1 MLFKKIICAD
11 LYNLCCNILIFAHL
25 IKEEQREWQKRRPY
39 MCAVIPKMGRKV
51 SVVWRM
57 EYVCRRNNT

>member
-25 IKEEQREWQKRRPY
+25 IKEGQREWQKRRPY
-39 MCAVIPKMGRKV
+39 MCAVTADKNPQNG
-51 SVVWRM
+51 
-57 EYVCRRNNT
+57 